1 MKNYKSLW
9 TIGFGI
15 FFVLIGTLILLDNLD
30 ILYFRTVWS
39 FFWPLLLIII
49 GLIMVFKKSR
59 TEIISD
65 EETNTEINENTD
77 EETYSNRSQRT
88 TVINENQQ
96 THYFGNV
103 NYASHDKNFSGLNL
117 SNIFGDILVDISNID
132 FDSGEKFINVNG
144 IFGSIKILLPK
155 NIPVKFIGSTLIGSV
170 KFLDK
175 DKDGLLVSLNSE
187 TLDFDEAAKKI
198 IIRASIVFGDIVSE

>member
-9 TIGFGI
+9 TVGFGI
-15 FFVLIGTLILLDNLD
+15 FFVLIGTLILLDNLE

-39 FFWPLLLIII
+39 FFWPLLLIIL
-49 GLIMVFKKSR
+49 GLIMVFKKR
-59 TEIISD
+59 RIEITSE
-65 EETNTEINENTD
+65 EETNIQND
-77 EETYSNRSQRT
+77 ESKMEDTFSERYQRT

-96 THYFGNV
+96 SHYFGNV
-103 NYASHDKNFSGLNL
+103 NYASQDKDFSGLNL
-117 SNIFGDILVDISNID
+117 SNIFGDITVDIANID
-132 FDSGEKFINVNG
+132 FVSGEKFVNVNG
-144 IFGSIKILLPK
+144 IFGSIRIILPK

-187 TLDFDEAAKKI
+187 TLDFEGADKKI

>member
-15 FFVLIGTLILLDNLD
+15 FFVLIGTLILLDNLE

-39 FFWPLLLIII
+39 YFWPLLLIII
-49 GLIMVFKKSR
+49 GLIMVIKKRR
-59 TEIISD
+59 TEITSE
-65 EETNTEINENTD
+65 EETNIQNEENNVED
-77 EETYSNRSQRT
+77 TYSGRYYRT

-96 THYFGNV
+96 SHYFGNV
-103 NYASHDKNFSGLNL
+103 NYASQDKDFSGLNL
-117 SNIFGDILVDISNID
+117 SNIFGDITVDISNID
-132 FDSGEKFINVNG
+132 FASGEKFVNVNG

-155 NIPVKFIGSTLIGSV
+155 NIPIKFIGSTLIGSV

-187 TLDFDEAAKKI
+187 TLDFEEANKKI